1 MQSRSKFPPVA
12 SVGFAFALMLLG
24 ACSPPAADLAPFV
37 RGHDAW
43 VSAIAVSPD
52 DSKALSSSE
61 QDGTKY
67 WDIGSRK
74 ELAHFNSHKIQNL
87 YATYDVAFTPDG
99 SSAVTCGQDGTVE
112 IWNLSTATSARRLDK
127 HPWGV
132 NRISVSQKGD
142 TLLSAGQGG
151 VLNLWE
157 RETGSLLCRLVGHES
172 AYGLTKAAFSRDGKT
187 AVSASQDR
195 SVRTWDLSNCSQ
207 LSAVQGKAYVGGPV
221 ALAVDLGI
229 AASRAKDHLSI
240 ITWEIASGREL
251 QRMARHT
258 GEVHAIALSP
268 DGKRVIS
275 GGEDK
280 RLVVWNFASGKVE
293 MEHALPTEI
302 TSIAVSNA
310 GTWVLVGGKDGAI
323 YRVSI
328 Q

>member
-1 MQSRSKFPPVA
+1 MQNRSKVPAVA
-12 SVGFAFALMLLG
+12 GIGLAFALTLLG
-24 ACSPPAADLAPFV
+24 ACSPSAADLAPFV
-37 RGHDAW
+37 RGHGAW
-43 VSAIAVSPD
+43 VNAIAVSPD
-52 DSKALSSSE
+52 DSRALSSSE

-67 WDIGSRK
+67 WDIGSQK

-99 SSAVTCGQDGTVE
+99 VSAVTCGQDGVVE
-112 IWNLSTATSARRLDK
+112 IWNLGTGASVRRLDK

-132 NRISVSQKGD
+132 NRVSVSQKGD
-142 TLLSAGQGG
+142 RLLSAAQGG
-151 VLNLWE
+151 RLNLWE
-157 RETGSLLCRLVGHES
+157 RETGSLLCNLVGHES
-172 AYGLTKAAFSRDGKT
+172 AYGLTKVAFASDGKT

-221 ALAVDLGI
+221 AFSVERGV
-229 AASRAKDHLSI
+229 AASRGKDHRSV

-251 QRMARHT
+251 QRMVRHT

-268 DGKRVIS
+268 DSQRIIS

-293 MEHALPTEI
+293 FERTLPTEI
-302 TSIAVSNA
+302 TAIAVSNS
-310 GTWVLVGGKDGAI
+310 GSWVLAGGKDGAI
-323 YRVSI
+323 YRISI
-328 Q
+328 L